1 MPPRSTTTRSPRN
14 TPAGAFSGALVAA
27 LLCAAPAAAQ
37 ETPYAATSRGA
48 QCALQPD
55 GTLTCRYR
63 VGRDLEFTLYRVAQP
78 DVSLEIACSDPEGD
92 YDIEPTLQSRCVV
105 VRYGKRAMAIGGS
118 DFVIAAVSGRN
129 GMVYRSLRECR
140 LGR

>member
-1 MPPRSTTTRSPRN
+1 MPRI

-27 LLCAAPAAAQ
+27 LLCAATAAAQ

-48 QCALQPD
+48 QCGLQTD

-63 VGRDLEFTLYRVAQP
+63 VGRDLDFMLHRVAEP
-78 DVSLEIACSDPEGD
+78 SVSLEILRSDPEGD
-92 YDIEPTLQSRCVV
+92 YVVEPELNSRCVL
-105 VRYGKRAMAIGGS
+105 VRFGGRSMAQGGS
-118 DFVIAAVSGRN
+118 DFVMAAVSGRN

>member
-1 MPPRSTTTRSPRN
+1 MPRT

-27 LLCAAPAAAQ
+27 LLSAAPAVAL

-55 GTLTCRYR
+55 STLTCRYR
-63 VGRDLEFTLYRVAQP
+63 VGRELDFTLNRVAEP
-78 DVSLEIACSDPEGD
+78 GVSLQITRSDPEGD
-92 YDIEPTLQSRCVV
+92 YYIEPALLSSCVL
-105 VRYGKRAMAIGGS
+105 VRYGKRGTAQGGS
-118 DFVIAAVSGRN
+118 DYVFAVVSGRN
-129 GMVYRSLRECR
+129 GMVYRSTRECR

>member
-1 MPPRSTTTRSPRN
+1 MPRI

-48 QCALQPD
+48 HCDLIAE

-63 VGRDLEFTLYRVAQP
+63 VGRDLEFLLHRVAEP
-78 DVSLEIACSDPEGD
+78 DVRLEIVRSDPEGD
-92 YDIEPTLQSRCVV
+92 YIIEPVLQDRCVF
-105 VRYGKRAMAIGGS
+105 VRFGRRGMAAGGS
-118 DFVIAAVSGRN
+118 DFVFAAASGRN

>member
-1 MPPRSTTTRSPRN
+1 LPRI
-14 TPAGAFSGALVAA
+14 TPAVAFSGALIAA

-48 QCALQPD
+48 QCALRPD

-63 VGRDLEFTLYRVAQP
+63 VGRDLEFTLQRVAEP
-78 DVSLEIACSDPEGD
+78 DVSLEIARSGPEGD
-92 YDIEPTLQSRCVV
+92 YTIDPFLHSRCVF
-105 VRYGKRAMAIGGS
+105 VRYGKRGMAQGGS
-118 DFVIAAVSGRN
+118 NYVFAVVSGRN

>member
-1 MPPRSTTTRSPRN
+1 MPRT

-27 LLCAAPAAAQ
+27 LLFAAPAAAQ

-48 QCALQPD
+48 QCDLQPE

-63 VGRDLEFTLYRVAQP
+63 VGRDLEFILVRVAQP
-78 DVSLEIACSDPEGD
+78 DVGLEITRSEPEGD
-92 YDIEPTLQSRCVV
+92 YTIEPTLHSRCVL
-105 VRYGKRAMAIGGS
+105 VRYGKRGMAQGGS

>member
-1 MPPRSTTTRSPRN
+1 MPRI

-37 ETPYAATSRGA
+37 ETPYAATTRGA
-48 QCALQPD
+48 QCALQAD

-63 VGRDLEFTLYRVAQP
+63 VGRDLDFTLYRVADP
-78 DVSLEIACSDPEGD
+78 GLRLEIARSDPEGD
-92 YDIEPTLQSRCVV
+92 YTIEPSLQSNCVF
-105 VRYGKRAMAIGGS
+105 VRYGKRSMAQGGS
-118 DFVIAAVSGRN
+118 DFVFAVVSGRN

>member
-1 MPPRSTTTRSPRN
+1 MPRT

-27 LLCAAPAAAQ
+27 LLSAAPAVAL

-48 QCALQPD
+48 HCALQPD

-63 VGRDLEFTLYRVAQP
+63 VGRDLEFTLNRVAEP
-78 DVSLEIACSDPEGD
+78 GVSLEIGRAGPDGD
-92 YDIEPTLQSRCVV
+92 YDIEPAMNSRCVF
-105 VRYGKRAMAIGGS
+105 VRYGKRGMAQGGS
-118 DFVIAAVSGRN
+118 DYVFAVVSGRN

-140 LGR
+140 LAR

>member
-1 MPPRSTTTRSPRN
+1 MPRT
-14 TPAGAFSGALVAA
+14 TPAGAFSGALFAT
-27 LLCAAPAAAQ
+27 LLCAAPAAAL
-37 ETPYAATSRGA
+37 ETPYAATNRGA

-63 VGRDLEFTLYRVAQP
+63 VGRDLEFTLHRVAAP
-78 DVSLEIACSDPEGD
+78 DVSLEIARSDSEGD
-92 YDIEPTLQSRCVV
+92 YTIDPFLHSRCVL
-105 VRYGKRAMAIGGS
+105 VRYGKRGMAIGGS